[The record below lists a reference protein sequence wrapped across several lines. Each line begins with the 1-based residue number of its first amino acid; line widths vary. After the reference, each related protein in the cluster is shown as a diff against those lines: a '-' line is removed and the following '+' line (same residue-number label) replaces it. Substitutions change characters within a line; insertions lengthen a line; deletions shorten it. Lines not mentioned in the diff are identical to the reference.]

1 MRDTLLRKNLVPDP
15 LLRVAIRFL
24 LKNRL
29 RHEDSGSGEA
39 QQNKLR
45 KLIEELRQSPIALNT
60 IEANRQHYEVPARF
74 FEIVLGKWLKY
85 SCGFWPDAATTLDAS
100 EERMLDMTI
109 ERTGI
114 LNGQE
119 VLDLGCGW
127 GSFTLYA
134 AGKYPKCRFT
144 AVSNSSSQRRFILGR
159 AKELGLANIRVIT
172 ADINDFE
179 PDNTFDRIV
188 SVEMFEHVRNY
199 EMLFERIYKWL
210 KPGGKLFVHIF
221 NHQKYAYKF
230 EVKSER
236 DWMARHFFTGG
247 MMPSNHLLLYFTGR
261 LNIED
266 HWVINGN
273 HYSKTLEAWLQ
284 KMDAS
289 KREIMPLF
297 AETYGRQATQFWVYW
312 RIFFIACSETFR
324 MSGGN
329 EWQVGHYLFKKSS

>member
-1 MRDTLLRKNLVPDP
+1 MTDTLLRKNLVPDP
-15 LLRVAIRFL
+15 LLRMAIRFL

-29 RHEDSGSGEA
+29 KHENSGSEEA

-45 KLIEELRQSPIALNT
+45 NLIEELRQSPVALNT
-60 IEANRQHYEVPARF
+60 LEANQQHYEVPARF

-85 SCGFWPDAATTLDAS
+85 SCGLWPDAATSLDAS
-100 EERMLDMTI
+100 EAHMLDLTI
-109 ERTGI
+109 QRAGI
-114 LNGQE
+114 ANGHE

-127 GSFTLYA
+127 GSFSLYA
-134 AGKYPKCRFT
+134 AGKFPQCRFT
-144 AVSNSSSQRRFILGR
+144 AVSNSSSQRSFILGR
-159 AKELGLANIRVIT
+159 AKELGLANIEVVT

-179 PDNTFDRIV
+179 PDKTFHRVV

-199 EMLFERIYKWL
+199 QMLFERIYQWL

-221 NHQKYAYKF
+221 NHHKYAYKF
-230 EVKSER
+230 EVKSDR

-247 MMPSNHLLLYFTGR
+247 MMPSNHLLLYFAGR

-284 KMDAS
+284 KMDAG
-289 KREIMPLF
+289 KREIMPIF
-297 AETYGRQATQFWVYW
+297 AKTYGNQAAQFWVYW

-324 MSGGN
+324 MNGGN
-329 EWQVGHYLFKKSS
+329 EWQVGHYLFRKSS